1 MVKKDK
7 GDREKTKGKCYWE
20 EKERVYQLSGL
31 ARQSR
36 FARYGTTLLHYQT
49 WTPTINYIDGKMG
62 SVCNWFDLVS
72 LIKKKYLF

>member
-31 ARQSR
+31 TRQSR
-36 FARYGTTLLHYQT
+36 FATVRYKFITLSDMDM
-49 WTPTINYIDGKMG
+49 N
-62 SVCNWFDLVS
+62 
-72 LIKKKYLF
+72 